1 MELPDLSLG
10 WLVFLVLFVGAAG
23 AAGYLVLQEM
33 RSSRE
38 KDIVLK
44 QAGKEVDT
52 SPPAREIE
60 DYEEKR
66 SALFQQLLV
75 QQRVT
80 EADEDL
86 GEGQPPCK
94 SWQRQLLQPEEK
106 KALKLLLMRRAL
118 ANTPRWFVLSGEA
131 NAKYRLYRNG
141 LLTETAWSEFQA
153 VQEELNEELQYIKLE
168 AECMEEGWG
177 DKVLKDTVMLFKL
190 SEAQKERNKVMGAEQ
205 KRQEKEKERQERDK
219 ERQQEEKETRA
230 EKFREQLL
238 KEADQNK
245 PVQRKV
251 VVLYVWQAVGHRQR
265 LRVRFEGH
273 GWSSAAAP
281 AAFDL
286 RLCGRFQKGP
296 HEMWSYTERGLSVFV
311 VFVCYGRRH
320 RARAAAAVAVAA
332 GGKCPHTW
340 GVGLKASHVPVQCTF
355 GTVASAAAQFQ
366 RFEAGLLTAAVLL
379 RERRHSTR
387 ACCGHRTSA
396 YRPSNAHY

>member
-190 SEAQKERNKVMGAEQ
+190 SEAQKERNKVMGAQ
-205 KRQEKEKERQERDK
+205 ASAQMFFIAQRTTDMLH
-219 ERQQEEKETRA
+219 
-230 EKFREQLL
+230 LL
-238 KEADQNK
+238 A
-245 PVQRKV
+245 
-251 VVLYVWQAVGHRQR
+251 
-265 LRVRFEGH
+265 
-273 GWSSAAAP
+273 
-281 AAFDL
+281 
-286 RLCGRFQKGP
+286 
-296 HEMWSYTERGLSVFV
+296 
-311 VFVCYGRRH
+311 RRH

-355 GTVASAAAQFQ
+355 ALLPAIPVGGKSPAN
-366 RFEAGLLTAAVLL
+366 GLV
-379 RERRHSTR
+379 
-387 ACCGHRTSA
+387 C
-396 YRPSNAHY
+396 